1 MEPACRL
8 CLNGAVSYLRAGL
21 SGCGT
26 RGTRAVE
33 QIRTHAHC
41 DVVALHDPD
50 PHALERLGDAA
61 NVDRRATDFD
71 ALLQTGVDFVVLA
84 GPCGDRRQ
92 QVERAADAGV
102 HVLLHAPM
110 APDAA
115 TANAM
120 VAACERGGVRLGVV
134 VPHQGDPV
142 LEQIR
147 QMIADDWLGGPV
159 LVEALVGEDRALRQP
174 PPPGHWLREPARG
187 GHGALLQLAAPQV
200 HLATWLTGRAA
211 IAVTA
216 QSSRGFSVLPEDAAV
231 GTAVL
236 RGGAMCTFAASHL
249 TRGAA
254 FAIYGTDGG
263 VRLATDRIWLRGRRE
278 FSGPVFEYLEPG
290 DEATLLRADIQEAIA
305 DLAPDAEL
313 HGRFA
318 RWLDDLDDFP
328 CPGEQGALDMKLL
341 DAWRRAA
348 ASGRTEAV

>member
-1 MEPACRL
+1 MEQDPRL
-8 CLNGAVSYLRAGL
+8 CLNPAVSYLRAGL

-26 RGTRAVE
+26 RGTWAVE
-33 QIRTHAHC
+33 RIRTHAHC

-50 PHALERLGDAA
+50 PQALDRLGDAA
-61 NVDRRATDFD
+61 GITRRATDFD
-71 ALLQTGVDFVVLA
+71 AMLQTGVDFVILA
-84 GPCGDRRQ
+84 GPCGIRRD

-102 HVLLHAPM
+102 PVLMHAPM
-110 APDAA
+110 APDAP
-115 TANAM
+115 TAEAM

-134 VPHQGDPV
+134 VPQQADPV

-147 QMIADDWLGGPV
+147 QMIADDWLGGAV
-159 LVEALVGEDRALRQP
+159 LVEGLIGEDRALREP
-174 PPPGHWLREPARG
+174 PPPDHWLRDPARG
-187 GHGALLQLAAPQV
+187 GHGALLQLATPQV

-216 QSSRGFSVLPEDAAV
+216 QVSRGFSALPEDAAV
-231 GTAVL
+231 GTAML
-236 RGGAMCTFAASHL
+236 RGGALCTFAASHL

-278 FSGPVFEYLEPG
+278 FSGAVFEYLEPG

-348 ASGRTEAV
+348 ASGRTENV